1 MTRLTKK
8 QRAEVVELLRCA
20 ADLCVQGDRSSAL
33 GVAASELDMRELP
46 ACLVPPLRESHWSEL
61 LRGGGPVRDDDQPQR
76 AGDVRLICGT
86 GYEFCLL
93 EAAQRVEE
101 GSWP

>member
-1 MTRLTKK
+1 MDNLTKK

-20 ADLCVQGDRSSAL
+20 ADNAIRDYYNGSAL
-33 GVAASELDMRELP
+33 GVAAMHLGICTLP
-46 ACLVPPLRESHWSEL
+46 YLSPVLGSDTHWSKL
-61 LRGGGPVRDDDQPQR
+61 LRGRGPIQDAPPWF
-76 AGDVRLICGT
+76 ICAA